1 MCIVNQYFMKKL
13 LYGATSGEYI
23 ENTIHITVDKKISLL
38 DPRNG
43 MLPRDLLQLYFAVES
58 YFGIKFEER
67 NVIDERF
74 DYLCNMVDAIQEKL
88 KKIRTEINTYE

>member
-1 MCIVNQYFMKKL
+1 MI
-13 LYGATSGEYI
+13 
-23 ENTIHITVDKKISLL
+23 
-38 DPRNG
+38 
-43 MLPRDLLQLYFAVES
+43 FAVEI

>member
-1 MCIVNQYFMKKL
+1 MECYQEIYYSFILLLRVN
-13 LYGATSGEYI
+13 
-23 ENTIHITVDKKISLL
+23 
-38 DPRNG
+38 
-43 MLPRDLLQLYFAVES
+43 
-58 YFGIKFEER
+58 FGIKFEER

>member
-1 MCIVNQYFMKKL
+1 MEKEAIEKWIE
-13 LYGATSGEYI
+13 EYI

-38 DPRNG
+38 DP
-43 MLPRDLLQLYFAVES
+43 
-58 YFGIKFEER
+58 R

>member
-1 MCIVNQYFMKKL
+1 MLVFQGFFGI
-13 LYGATSGEYI
+13 I
-23 ENTIHITVDKKISLL
+23 KI
-38 DPRNG
+38 
-43 MLPRDLLQLYFAVES
+43 
-58 YFGIKFEER
+58 FGIKFEER